1 MRNKLKT
8 LLQMAIVLTYAAK
21 VPVVKIGRM
30 AGQFAKPRSK
40 GTETRAGVELPAYRG
55 DMVNGLDFTPEARI
69 PDPERLVQA
78 YHSSAVTLNLIR
90 AFTKGGYADLRQV
103 HAWNQDFVAES
114 PAGKRYE
121 QLAREIDQALAFM
134 RACGADPE
142 EFHTVEFYSSHEA
155 LILDYDQALTR
166 IDSRTGLPYDVSAH
180 MVWIGER
187 TRQLGN
193 AHVEF
198 FASIRNPI
206 GVKLGPTT
214 SVDDALALIDKL
226 NPDNEPGR
234 LSFITRMGAPKIR
247 KHLPELVEK
256 VTASGAQ
263 VAWIC
268 DPMHGN
274 TFEAPSG
281 HKTRRLDDVLD
292 EVAASSRCTA
302 RSARTPAASTSSSPV
317 TTSPSAW
324 AAARRSSRVTWRC
337 ATRPPAT
344 PASTAASHSTSPSAW
359 PSSTAPPDLREP
371 SSGHRAKT
379 RTVRGGRRMIIS
391 RAKPTNRENHPWRTS
406 PRLSTGSIPAS
417 PTSPACTTTISAER
431 TTSQPTGPRP
441 SRSSRTSPRPAPRRR
456 RTGPSW
462 PGPYGP
468 WCRPGCARSS
478 TSAPGCRPG
487 ATCTRSPTGS
497 RPTPA
502 SPTSTTTPSCAR
514 TAARCSAATTS
525 R

>member
-1 MRNKLKT
+1 MSALSNLDSWRALPAAQQPDWPDPAELGKVVDELRTLPPLVFAGECDQLKAQLADVAQGQAFVLQGGDCAETFAGATADNVRNKLKT

-21 VPVVKIGRM
+21 VPVVKIGRV

-40 GTETRAGVELPAYRG
+40 GTETRDGVTLPAYRG
-55 DMVNGLDFTPEARI
+55 DMVNGFDFTEASRV
-69 PDPERLVQA
+69 PDPWRLLKA
-78 YHSSAVTLNLIR
+78 YHSSAVTLNLAR

-114 PAGKRYE
+114 PAGRRYE

-187 TRQLGN
+187 TRQLDG

-198 FASIRNPI
+198 FSRIRNPI

-214 SVDDALALIDKL
+214 SAEEALTLVEKL
-226 NPDNEPGR
+226 NPANEPGR
-234 LSFITRMGAPKIR
+234 LTFITRMGAPKIR
-247 KHLPELVEK
+247 ELLPPLVKE

-281 HKTRRLDDVLD
+281 HKTRRLDAVLD
-292 EVAASSRCTA
+292 EVAGFFE
-302 RSARTPAASTSSSPV
+302 V
-317 TTSPSAW
+317 
-324 AAARRSSRVTWRC
+324 
-337 ATRPPAT
+337 
-344 PASTAASHSTSPSAW
+344 
-359 PSSTAPPDLREP
+359 
-371 SSGHRAKT
+371 HRALGT
-379 RTVRGGRRMIIS
+379 HPGGIHIEFTGDDVTECVGGGQEIVEDDLALRYET
-391 RAKPTNRENHPWRTS
+391 ACD
-406 PRLSTGSIPAS
+406 PRLNRSQSLDLAFRV
-417 PTSPACTTTISAER
+417 AELY
-431 TTSQPTGPRP
+431 
-441 SRSSRTSPRPAPRRR
+441 RSV
-456 RTGPSW
+456 
-462 PGPYGP
+462 
-468 WCRPGCARSS
+468 
-478 TSAPGCRPG
+478 
-487 ATCTRSPTGS
+487 
-497 RPTPA
+497 
-502 SPTSTTTPSCAR
+502 
-514 TAARCSAATTS
+514 
-525 R
+525 

>member
-1 MRNKLKT
+1 MSAQSNLDSWRALPAAQQPDWPDRAALDKVVAELGSLPPLVFAGECDQLKEQLAAVVRGEAFVLQGGDCAETFAGATADNVRNKLKT

-21 VPVVKIGRM
+21 VPVVKIGRV

-40 GTETRAGVELPAYRG
+40 GTETRGDVTLPAYRG
-55 DMVNGLDFTPEARI
+55 DMVNGFDFTAESRD
-69 PDPERLVQA
+69 PDPSRLLKA
-78 YHSSAVTLNLIR
+78 YHSSAVTLNLAR

-114 PAGKRYE
+114 PAGRRYE

-134 RACGADPE
+134 HACGADPE

-166 IDSRTGLPYDVSAH
+166 TDSRTGLPYDVSAH

-187 TRQLGN
+187 TRQLDG

-198 FASIRNPI
+198 FSRIRNPI

-214 SVDDALALIDKL
+214 TPEDALTLIQKL

-234 LSFITRMGAPKIR
+234 LTFITRMGAAKIR
-247 KHLPELVEK
+247 ELLPTLVKE

-292 EVAASSRCTA
+292 EVAGFFE
-302 RSARTPAASTSSSPV
+302 V
-317 TTSPSAW
+317 
-324 AAARRSSRVTWRC
+324 
-337 ATRPPAT
+337 
-344 PASTAASHSTSPSAW
+344 
-359 PSSTAPPDLREP
+359 
-371 SSGHRAKT
+371 HRALGT
-379 RTVRGGRRMIIS
+379 HPGGIHIEFTGDDVTECVGGGQEIAEDDLALRYET
-391 RAKPTNRENHPWRTS
+391 ACD
-406 PRLSTGSIPAS
+406 PRLNRGQSLDLAFRV
-417 PTSPACTTTISAER
+417 AELY
-431 TTSQPTGPRP
+431 
-441 SRSSRTSPRPAPRRR
+441 RSV
-456 RTGPSW
+456 
-462 PGPYGP
+462 
-468 WCRPGCARSS
+468 
-478 TSAPGCRPG
+478 
-487 ATCTRSPTGS
+487 
-497 RPTPA
+497 
-502 SPTSTTTPSCAR
+502 
-514 TAARCSAATTS
+514 
-525 R
+525 